1 VVGAGLH
8 ASPIDLRSPSE
19 QSDFPSVGALIS
31 SDLASTNTT
40 GKVVDNEDPDT
51 DPEEQLFVAEGPAQT
66 PPSTQPESRKRQER
80 HDPASPEQRVT
91 TRRRR
96 SNRINKKSV

>member
-8 ASPIDLRSPSE
+8 TSPIDLQLRQE
-19 QSDFPSVGALIS
+19 SDLPPVGALVS
-31 SDLASTNTT
+31 SALASTNTT

-51 DPEEQLFVAEGPAQT
+51 DPEDQLFVPKGQAQT
-66 PPSTQPESRKRQER
+66 PPSTQPESRKRQGR
-80 HDPASPEQRVT
+80 HDPASPEQRVS